1 MREPLDKR
9 RLIQILVLLVL
20 LIGLFAKSTYDYYTG

>member
-20 LIGLFAKSTYDYYTG
+20 LIALFAKSTYDYYAG